1 MVWCTNV
8 LFPDQQIVNE
18 LLLHEAGLGALP
30 GGGLA
35 GPSTTSSSKSPTPGR
50 GGGGGGG
57 GRRGGDVQGES
68 SSSELEE
75 EEEGR
80 GWAQTIPENSGNESS
95 DEEFTM
101 KVSNAKCGHRVVV
114 GKLT

>member
-35 GPSTTSSSKSPTPGR
+35 GPSTTTSSKSPTPGR
-50 GGGGGGG
+50 GEGGGG
-57 GRRGGDVQGES
+57 RGGDVQGES

-75 EEEGR
+75 EEDERR

-101 KVSNAKCGHRVVV
+101 KVSTYIQWN
-114 GKLT
+114 LF